1 MTQFQLNSSAVRTR
15 GLLVINGRFVQ
26 SLFSPFSAEFGVL
39 HRIVSRTQ
47 TCKYTMSDLM
57 YHMLIPK
64 LINIRF
70 ITEGHCVVRY
80 LKEPSPE
87 DLESH
92 RERKYGS
99 LPALTQVIVG

>member
-1 MTQFQLNSSAVRTR
+1 MADLFNHYFHFFLNT
-15 GLLVINGRFVQ
+15 
-26 SLFSPFSAEFGVL
+26 EFGVL
-39 HRIVSRTQ
+39 HRKFSPTQ
-47 TCKYTMSDLM
+47 TCKNTMSDLM

-64 LINIRF
+64 LINISF
-70 ITEGHCVVRY
+70 INEGQCVVWH

-99 LPALTQVIVG
+99 LPTLTQVIVG

>member
-1 MTQFQLNSSAVRTR
+1 MAD
-15 GLLVINGRFVQ
+15 
-26 SLFSPFSAEFGVL
+26 LFNHYFHYFFFFFTEFGVL
-39 HRIVSRTQ
+39 HRKFALTQ

-70 ITEGHCVVRY
+70 INEGHCVVRY

-99 LPALTQVIVG
+99 LPTLTQVIVG